1 MQSPFEFTLR
11 KQDAA
16 TGARLGVMQTPH
28 GAVETPVFAPVGTQ
42 ATVKTLTPRQVEE
55 TGATMVLANT
65 YHLYLRP
72 GAETVARLGGLH
84 RFMDWEHPILTDSGG
99 FQVFSLQNLRRV
111 SDEGVLFRS
120 HIDGS
125 EHFLT
130 PEGAIEA
137 EEQLGADIIMAFD
150 ECSPPL
156 DRAQAEQ
163 AMRRTHQWAE
173 RCLAAHRRKD
183 QALFGIVQG
192 GGYRD
197 LREESAYVLS
207 EMPFPGYAIGG
218 LSVGEP
224 KEVMWGMVE
233 ATVPCL
239 PAERPH
245 YLMGVGAPEDLFEG
259 VARGIDLFD
268 SVLPTRL
275 ARNGAVFTRN
285 GRLNLR
291 NAQYAEDEAPI
302 AEHCCCYT
310 CQHFSRAYLRHLLQ
324 AGEVL
329 GLVLNSIHN
338 VSFLVGLMAEIR
350 AAIAESRFAALK
362 DEFLAQY
369 TPVEEADRLRSAE
382 LYRRRKQERETA

>member
-1 MQSPFEFTLR
+1 MPFEFTVHR
-11 KQDAA
+11 QDPA
-16 TGARLGVMQTPH
+16 TRARLGLMRTAH
-28 GAVETPVFAPVGTQ
+28 GPVETPVFAPVGTQ
-42 ATVKTLTPRQVEE
+42 ATVKTLTPRQIEE
-55 TGATMVLANT
+55 TGATLILANT

-84 RFMDWEHPILTDSGG
+84 SFMRWNHPILTDSGG

-130 PEGAIEA
+130 PEGATEA
-137 EEQLGADIIMAFD
+137 QELLGADIIMAFD
-150 ECSPPL
+150 ECSAPL

-173 RCLAAHRRKD
+173 RCLAAHRRRD

-192 GGYRD
+192 GGYAD

-207 EMPFPGYAIGG
+207 EMAFPGYAIGG

-224 KEVMWGMVE
+224 KEVMWAMVDV
-233 ATVPCL
+233 TVPCL
-239 PAERPH
+239 PSSRPR

-259 VARGIDLFD
+259 VSRGIDIFD

-275 ARNGAVFTRN
+275 ARNGAVFTRT
-285 GRLNLR
+285 GRINLR
-291 NAQYAEDEAPI
+291 NAQYAEDPAPI
-302 AEHCCCYT
+302 DEHCCCYT
-310 CQHFSRAYLRHLLQ
+310 CQQFSRAYLRHLLR

-338 VSFLVGLMAEIR
+338 VSFLIGLMREIR
-350 AAIAESRFAALK
+350 TAIAEDRFAALK
-362 DEFLAQY
+362 DEFLAHY
-369 TPVEEADRLRSAE
+369 TPVEEESRLRSAE
-382 LYRRRKQERETA
+382 LYRHRQRPS

>member
-1 MQSPFEFTLR
+1 MSFEFTVQER
-11 KQDAA
+11 DGAS
-16 TGARLGVMQTPH
+16 GARLGLMRTPH
-28 GAVETPVFAPVGTQ
+28 GEVETPVFCPVGTQ
-42 ATVKTLTPRQVEE
+42 ATVKTLTPREVAEA
-55 TGATMVLANT
+55 GASMVLANT
-65 YHLYLRP
+65 YHLFLRP

-84 RFMDWEHPILTDSGG
+84 RFMGWEHPILTDSGG
-99 FQVFSLQNLRRV
+99 FQVFSLENLRRV

-130 PEGAIEA
+130 PEKAIET
-137 EEQLGADIIMAFD
+137 EELLGADIIMAFD

-156 DRAQAEQ
+156 DREQAER

-197 LREESAYVLS
+197 LREESAYTLS

-224 KEVMWGMVE
+224 KEVMWAMVE

-239 PAERPH
+239 PASRPH

-259 VARGIDLFD
+259 VSRGIDIFD

-275 ARNGAVFTRN
+275 ARNGAVFTRL
-285 GRLNLR
+285 GRINLR
-291 NAQYAEDEAPI
+291 NAQYAEDPAPI
-302 AEHCCCYT
+302 DEHCCCYT

-329 GLVLNSIHN
+329 GLVLNTIHN
-338 VSFLVGLMAEIR
+338 VSYLVGLMREIR
-350 AAIAESRFAALK
+350 AAIAEGRFTALR

-369 TPVEEADRLRSAE
+369 TPVDETSRLRSAE
-382 LYRRRKQERETA
+382 LYRRRRQT